1 VLQGL
6 LEARVEEAREILTAP
21 LRAARPVDPN
31 ANVVVKAAAWLR
43 ENL

>member
-1 VLQGL
+1 LQ
-6 LEARVEEAREILTAP
+6 
-21 LRAARPVDPN
+21 RAAFGPREAEYKRPGGGRTQQANVDPN